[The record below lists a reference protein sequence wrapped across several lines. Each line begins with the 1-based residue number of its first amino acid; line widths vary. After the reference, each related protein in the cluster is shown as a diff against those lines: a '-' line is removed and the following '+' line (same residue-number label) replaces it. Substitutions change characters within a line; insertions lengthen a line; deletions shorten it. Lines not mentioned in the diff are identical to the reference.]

1 MIPLLAGILRSH
13 RRYLLYA
20 AFALGALPFI
30 ISQGLYVAVISWA
43 TWLGPVKGV
52 EVSLLDGVVI
62 AILIA
67 TRPAKV
73 PLSLKIIFGF
83 IVLAWTVST
92 IAGGQ
97 TLPSLFYATQL
108 VRAVLLFAAVVRLC
122 AEVPNA
128 PLAILAG
135 SGVGLCYEAI
145 LATREYLAGDP
156 RPGGNLGHSNFLGL
170 ASSLVTFPAL
180 SLAIGGRRT
189 FLPAMVVAAGLVT
202 ALVGGSRATLGLFV
216 IGSALTLM
224 LSVRHR
230 RTSRKM
236 AFAGGATLLLLLC
249 APVMLWA
256 LNQRSEA
263 DKQSSNQERASM
275 KLAAK
280 MMIAD
285 HPLGVGPNAY
295 VLVANVGGY
304 SQRAGVAWDYG
315 SRSAPVHSAY
325 YLITA
330 EFGFLG
336 LLSFVALLINL
347 LLLGVKM
354 LGRAWPEQT
363 SELVPGLLASMII
376 VCIHIGFEWVFMDF
390 VMHYLFAICAGLVVA
405 LSYRAKSARNQRVA
419 AAMPMLVPTSA

>member
-1 MIPLLAGILRSH
+1 
-13 RRYLLYA
+13 
-20 AFALGALPFI
+20 
-30 ISQGLYVAVISWA
+30 
-43 TWLGPVKGV
+43 
-52 EVSLLDGVVI
+52 
-62 AILIA
+62 
-67 TRPAKV
+67 
-73 PLSLKIIFGF
+73 
-83 IVLAWTVST
+83 
-92 IAGGQ
+92 
-97 TLPSLFYATQL
+97 
-108 VRAVLLFAAVVRLC
+108 
-122 AEVPNA
+122 
-128 PLAILAG
+128 
-135 SGVGLCYEAI
+135 
-145 LATREYLAGDP
+145 
-156 RPGGNLGHSNFLGL
+156 
-170 ASSLVTFPAL
+170 
-180 SLAIGGRRT
+180 
-189 FLPAMVVAAGLVT
+189 
-202 ALVGGSRATLGLFV
+202 
-216 IGSALTLM
+216 
-224 LSVRHR
+224 
-230 RTSRKM
+230 
-236 AFAGGATLLLLLC
+236 
-249 APVMLWA
+249 
-256 LNQRSEA
+256 
-263 DKQSSNQERASM
+263 M